1 MSGKAKS
8 FFEQLE
14 GYYYLFVDCFI
25 WKEQA
30 VTVIRDT
37 LQSMAE
43 LKVNYFWIC
52 DSNVCVY

>member
-43 LKVNYFWIC
+43 LKVNYF
-52 DSNVCVY
+52 